1 MLYPD
6 IVKQG
11 QKINVTFSDLKSI
24 QNGDHQSADFKLE
37 QNVKSLKRITPKV
50 NVSSETWQKLQREN
64 KVESIVDH
72 AMNLLSFVDYE
83 ICRNVNIDKEIIKW
97 WALLHYFRY
106 LKSTSNSLVG
116 VYGDCLKDNLLNITE
131 TLNKMKVIF

>member
-11 QKINVTFSDLKSI
+11 QKINVSFSDLKSI

-50 NVSSETWQKLQREN
+50 NVSSETW
-64 KVESIVDH
+64 
-72 AMNLLSFVDYE
+72 
-83 ICRNVNIDKEIIKW
+83 
-97 WALLHYFRY
+97 
-106 LKSTSNSLVG
+106 
-116 VYGDCLKDNLLNITE
+116 
-131 TLNKMKVIF
+131 

>member
-1 MLYPD
+1 
-6 IVKQG
+6 
-11 QKINVTFSDLKSI
+11 
-24 QNGDHQSADFKLE
+24 
-37 QNVKSLKRITPKV
+37 
-50 NVSSETWQKLQREN
+50 
-64 KVESIVDH
+64 
-72 AMNLLSFVDYE
+72 MNLLSFVDYE